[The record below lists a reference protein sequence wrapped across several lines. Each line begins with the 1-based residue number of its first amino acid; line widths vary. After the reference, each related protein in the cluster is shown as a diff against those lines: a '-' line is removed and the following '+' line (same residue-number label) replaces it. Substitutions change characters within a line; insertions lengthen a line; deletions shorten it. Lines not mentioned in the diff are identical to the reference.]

1 MTITNAA
8 RLRLLASTAMAATTA
23 FAAPAFA
30 QEAEDS
36 VSGLQEIIVTAQ
48 KREQSLQDVP
58 IAVTAVT
65 GESLAAN
72 RIVNVTDLSAIA
84 PGVTVRP
91 SLGSSSIPA
100 FSIRGAISYGVVP
113 GSDKQVSMYL
123 DGVYLSSPRGS
134 IFDLPNVER
143 IEVLRG
149 PQGTLFGRNAT
160 AGAVSVS
167 TMNPT
172 GEGHVKA
179 SASIAN
185 DHGYRYELSAQTP
198 ELGPLS
204 AYFSY
209 VKNKYRGPV
218 RNDGPVTTFDRSSNA
233 LKYKAFVKTAPWL
246 GGKDSDSIFAA
257 VKFESGDFRAI
268 YKFDRS
274 DTTETAGAVG
284 IFGYNFANPRAG
296 LGPLGPLLNAIT
308 DAAVANGM
316 PLAKPNTRPDSVW
329 NSYNTDLVQFQEG
342 HNLTIDFQVNDQ
354 ISIKNIAAYRS
365 SQVTS
370 TVSLLGIDAL
380 PFPQSATDEFIALS
394 AVSSPV
400 FAALPAATQQAIAN
414 GEVGRNYVF
423 FGSGPNSRSKQW
435 SNELQINYDSDF
447 LTLTL
452 GAVYFKGK
460 DHINEHGMQNTVRF
474 TNLPVGNAVPFLP
487 GIGYNLAKS
496 LAGFAQ
502 GEFHVTPQLDII
514 LGGRFTNDKKVA
526 ELTSLST
533 ATCPASITT
542 SAGRQACPLVTNT
555 FNYKDNQFDY
565 LAGVNFRPTD
575 DVLVYAKY
583 STAYVS
589 GGKVGPIT
597 FKPEQ
602 ARSAEAGL
610 KADLLDRRLRV
621 NLAAFWAKYKDHQT
635 PQGGNTFPQAELA
648 ALVPDQ
654 RVRDAL
660 GTFVLATGDVTA
672 KGVELEVTAAPV
684 DGVVL
689 GGSLSYTDTK
699 FSNVPEL
706 LKTANLLPANS
717 PDSLY
722 RPTLRP
728 KWTGNA
734 YAQYTSQPIWG
745 DAFFTARVQGNYTS
759 SVITLPYKAGLEIF
773 PYYTESIPGYWLLN
787 ARAAIEK
794 VPLGPLTGTIAL
806 WGKNLSDN
814 KSISFAFNNVGVS
827 SGTFIE
833 PRRYGIDLTVEF

>member
-1 MTITNAA
+1 MTTTTTM
-8 RLRLLASTAMAATTA
+8 RLRLLAGTAMAATTA

-30 QEAEDS
+30 QETDEG

-72 RIVNVTDLSAIA
+72 RITNVTDLSAIA

-91 SLGSSSIPA
+91 SLGSSSIPT
-100 FSIRGAISYGVVP
+100 FSMRGVLSYGVVP

-160 AGAVSVS
+160 AGAVSVMTVS
-167 TMNPT
+167 PK
-172 GEGHVKA
+172 GEASVKA
-179 SASIAN
+179 SVSIAN
-185 DHGYRYELSAQTP
+185 HDGHRYELTAHTP

-209 VKNKYRGPV
+209 VKNYYRGHT
-218 RNDGPVTTFDRSSNA
+218 RNLGPVTTFDRSSNA
-233 LKYKAFVKTAPWL
+233 LKYKEFVKTQKWL

-257 VKFESGDFRAI
+257 VKFESGDFKAV
-268 YKFDRS
+268 YKFDRNDAADS
-274 DTTETAGAVG
+274 AGAVG
-284 IFGYNFANPRAG
+284 IFGYDFANARAG
-296 LGPLGPLLNAIT
+296 LGPLGPMLQAIV
-308 DAAVANGM
+308 DGNRANGLT
-316 PLAKPNTRPDSVW
+316 LARPNTRPDSVW

-342 HNLTIDFQVNDQ
+342 HNLTIDYQVSDQ
-354 ISIKNIAAYRS
+354 VAIKNIAAFRS
-365 SQVTS
+365 SQVHS

-380 PFPQSATDEFIALS
+380 PFPASATDEYIALAS
-394 AVSSPV
+394 LSPA
-400 FAALPAATQQAIAN
+400 FAGLPDATKQALAN
-414 GEVGRNYVF
+414 AEVGRNYVF

-447 LTLTL
+447 VTVTV
-452 GAVYFKGK
+452 GGVYFKGK

-474 TNLPVGNAVPFLP
+474 TNLPASNAVPFLP
-487 GIGYNLAKS
+487 GIGYNEAKS
-496 LAGFAQ
+496 IAGYAQ

-514 LGGRFTNDKKVA
+514 VGGRFTKDKKLA

-533 ATCPASITT
+533 ATCPASVTT
-542 SAGRQACPLVTNT
+542 SDGRKNCPLVTNT

-565 LAGVNFRPTD
+565 LVGANFRPTD

-589 GGKVGPIT
+589 GGKVASIE

-610 KADLLDRRLRV
+610 KADLLDRRLRI
-621 NLAAFWAKYKDHQT
+621 NLAAFWAKYYDHQT
-635 PQGGNTFPQAELA
+635 PQGGNVFPQAELA
-648 ALVPDQ
+648 LLVPDL
-654 RVRDAL
+654 RVRDAI
-660 GTFVLATGDVTA
+660 GTFVFATGDLTS
-672 KGVELEVTAAPV
+672 KGVEMELTAAPT
-684 DGVVL
+684 DGIVL

-699 FSNVPEL
+699 IKNVPEL
-706 LKTANLLPANS
+706 LKTANLLPPNS
-717 PDSLY
+717 PDSDY
-722 RPTLRP
+722 RLTLRP
-728 KWTGNA
+728 KWTASA
-734 YAQYTSQPIWG
+734 YAQYTSEPIWG
-745 DAFFTARVQGNYTS
+745 DAIFTARVQGNYTS
-759 SVITLPYKAGLEIF
+759 KVIALPFAGATAIF
-773 PYYTESIPGYWLLN
+773 PHYTDSIPGYWLLN

-794 VPLGPLTGTIAL
+794 VPMGPLMGTVAL

-814 KSISFAFNNVGVS
+814 KSISFPFNSVGVG

-833 PRRYGIDLTVEF
+833 PRRYGVDLTVEF